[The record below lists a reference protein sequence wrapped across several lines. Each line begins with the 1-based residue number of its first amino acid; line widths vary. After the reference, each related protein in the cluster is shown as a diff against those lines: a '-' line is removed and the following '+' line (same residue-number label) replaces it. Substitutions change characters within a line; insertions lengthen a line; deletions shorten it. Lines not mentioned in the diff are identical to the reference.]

1 MQFLDGATSGHSGV
15 QYFLTGTLGSLVS
28 NPHLLSSYCL
38 RRLQST
44 ALDVR
49 DAEWVDRHKVAA
61 WSLPG
66 TRMEDSMPVRYS
78 GARAAGEIEVKA
90 VQQLMFK

>member
-1 MQFLDGATSGHSGV
+1 M
-15 QYFLTGTLGSLVS
+15 
-28 NPHLLSSYCL
+28 
-38 RRLQST
+38 
-44 ALDVR
+44 R
-49 DAEWVDRHKVAA
+49 DADWVDRHKVAA

-90 VQQLMFK
+90 VQQLMFREMRSAGNIRSWAQARQWWVAQPPGTLKRWQEAATRVAADMSTKV